1 MKKGEQIAYTSAGT
15 FVFLILL
22 NVALMMWQLTPI
34 ADVTQYE
41 NVINLRWLRPDLI
54 QHFPKTIPSDA
65 KNQAFFYRAGFW
77 QGGASIELKLQMP
90 AQFIEETSAAY
101 RSKTNSRVIDS
112 GDSINETN
120 TTRELPYESRITKS
134 KKPDESLDAS
144 EKSETFIIS
153 ERPYRT
159 DPISWNHGER
169 AGLYIDRRHNQITY
183 WAEDW

>member
-65 KNQAFFYRAGFW
+65 
-77 QGGASIELKLQMP
+77 
-90 AQFIEETSAAY
+90 
-101 RSKTNSRVIDS
+101 
-112 GDSINETN
+112 
-120 TTRELPYESRITKS
+120 
-134 KKPDESLDAS
+134 
-144 EKSETFIIS
+144 
-153 ERPYRT
+153 
-159 DPISWNHGER
+159 
-169 AGLYIDRRHNQITY
+169 
-183 WAEDW
+183 